1 MGWAWHFRT
10 TWLPFLVAGCTHQSP
25 GIAPP
30 PTVPA
35 PVSNHPPQ
43 PACAASSAE
52 TARAVDTLIEAQ
64 RAYLERGD
72 TKPFSLLLLPDV
84 KVEACR
90 ARAPGTFDLVFSKS
104 QLDGIHQWAAQND
117 GQSAAEFTTVETRA
131 TSDSVGLE
139 LRLDLAK
146 ETGERASF
154 GQRFELVCRS
164 GAWRIERLRYWPLD
178 PDTGE
183 DFTQFFQATDAS
195 IERELSE
202 GDLRNAAY
210 HLMLAYRFNE
220 CAALSRRL
228 TSDTPDDA
236 WAWGLRAKASALI
249 GDRSD
254 ADQSFQIAHS
264 LAHDAR
270 P

>member
-1 MGWAWHFRT
+1 M
-10 TWLPFLVAGCTHQSP
+10 LGC
-25 GIAPP
+25 GAAAAPP
-30 PTVPA
+30 PAVPA
-35 PVSNHPPQ
+35 PVSSPVPQ
-43 PACAASSAE
+43 PECATSSAE
-52 TARAVDTLIEAQ
+52 TARAVGTLFDAQ
-64 RAYLERGD
+64 RAYLERGN
-72 TKPFSLLLLPDV
+72 TKPFSLMLLPDV
-84 KVEACR
+84 NIEACR
-90 ARAPGTFDLVFSKS
+90 AREPGAFDLVFSKTH
-104 QLDGIHQWAAQND
+104 LDDIYQWAAEND
-117 GQSAAEFTTVETRA
+117 GPSAAEFTTVETRA
-131 TSDSVGLE
+131 TSGSIGLE

-164 GAWRIERLRYWPLD
+164 GAWRVERFRYWPLN

-183 DFTQFFQATDAS
+183 DFTQFFLATDAS

-236 WAWGLRAKASALI
+236 WAWDLRAKASALI

-254 ADQSFQIAHS
+254 ADQSIQIAHS
-264 LAHDAR
+264 LGRDGQ